1 MTYPIDDPRIT
12 AYVLGELH
20 EPELSAFELVLA
32 RSPELQSAVEQ
43 TRETI
48 SLLDNVFESEP
59 AWQLDASRREQITQ
73 AAAPGYTA
81 TVSRRDDPPTRRGA
95 APVLAVVTLVL
106 LAGFAVLLNSHGSP
120 SRTET
125 LAKLDQVETL
135 TELDRDFDSS
145 GDNLVE
151 ELALAENTLDSLSV
165 MADLTQ
171 HEAKP
176 RELLERGVTVL
187 STVPAQKPQGVT
199 SFSIQDAE
207 SKNGL
212 TNHRF
217 YRNADKYGYQVAG
230 QSSAATVPTQ
240 PYYAIPPGA
249 NVVRG
254 WAKQKLQWDDGYWG
268 VTNPQARSG
277 RVVTRFDQSQ
287 PGLGAKE
294 QQSGQSWNFKQP
306 ALKGPE
312 TVNDFVVELSDESR
326 LFGEAVRQQNEG
338 FKQGLPQLAE
348 QLVGLEK
355 AVAGKGI
362 ELQRQQLQRQQLQEE
377 RLKRIA
383 GFEQPAAEQYEPIVE
398 NPFIEPVGQSAL
410 STFSIDVD
418 TASYANVRR
427 FLNNGQLPPP
437 NAVRIEELVN
447 YFRYDYPQ
455 PADGQPFS
463 VNTEVAAC
471 PWQPRHR
478 LVRFGLKG
486 REILKEQRP
495 ATNLVFLIDTSG
507 SMSSGNKLPLVKTG
521 LEMVV
526 KQLGEGDRIAIVT
539 YAGNAGL
546 ALPSTPAVQQ
556 GDILEIIRNL
566 ESGGSTNGAA
576 GITLAYQQAV
586 QNFVKDGANRVI
598 LCTDGDFNVGV
609 SSDNELVDMIEK
621 KRNSGVFLSV
631 LGFGMGNLKDAKLE
645 KLADKGNGFYG
656 YIDSEREAKRVF
668 ERELAGTLYTIA
680 KDVKIQ
686 VEFNPAKVGAYRLVG
701 YENRMLAA
709 RDFHDDRKDA
719 GEIGAGHSVTALY
732 EIIPFNAL
740 PAVAAKVDDLKYQ
753 RTDRL
758 PGENSTELCT
768 LKLRYKAPDADKSDL
783 DKFAVEDLG
792 TEAVEPSPD
801 FEWQAS
807 VAAFG
812 MLLRNSEHK
821 GQASW
826 PLVSELCAGAVGDDP
841 HGQREEFQKLVK
853 TAATLAQ

>member
-1 MTYPIDDPRIT
+1 MTYSFDDPRIT
-12 AYVLGELH
+12 AYILGELH
-20 EPELSAFELVLA
+20 EPDLSVFKLELA
-32 RSPELQSAVEQ
+32 RSTELQAAVEE

-48 SLLDNVFESEP
+48 SLLGNVFDQEP
-59 AWQLDASRREQITQ
+59 EWRLDSSRREKIV
-73 AAAPGYTA
+73 AAAQPP
-81 TVSRRDDPPTRRGA
+81 VSGTRTDAPTSRQGS

-106 LAGFAVLLNSHGSP
+106 LAGFAVLLNSEASP
-120 SRTET
+120 TPMET
-125 LAKLDQVETL
+125 LAKLEPPQEVSTS
-135 TELDRDFDSS
+135 TTTDS
-145 GDNLVE
+145 
-151 ELALAENTLDSLSV
+151 LDSLNDELIVEFVDQGNGPGDVSLF
-165 MADLTQ
+165 AQSTQ
-171 HEAKP
+171 PKDK
-176 RELLERGVTVL
+176 TVNFSDSRMTTL
-187 STVPAQKPQGVT
+187 STVTAQQPKGVT

-207 SKNGL
+207 SKQGL
-212 TNHRF
+212 GSPLSYGTVAETWE
-217 YRNADKYGYQVAG
+217 YRNRSNQNSYFSNLYG
-230 QSSAATVPTQ
+230 VPRQ
-240 PYYAIPPGA
+240 
-249 NVVRG
+249 R
-254 WAKQKLQWDDGYWG
+254 
-268 VTNPQARSG
+268 G
-277 RVVTRFDQSQ
+277 RVNQNLGRSDVRWGATTPQSNSGPAVTRFDQF
-287 PGLGAKE
+287 GLGANVDGRRGGQAEEFERRKIQGPQIVHDF
-294 QQSGQSWNFKQP
+294 QQTLNRK
-306 ALKGPE
+306 
-312 TVNDFVVELSDESR
+312 LSVLD
-326 LFGEAVRQQNEG
+326 GTVRQKVEGFQEQVPRLNEG
-338 FKQGLPQLAE
+338 LAD
-348 QLVGLEK
+348 LDAATVGK
-355 AVAGKGI
+355 AI
-362 ELQRQQLQRQQLQEE
+362 ELQRQ
-377 RLKRIA
+377 RIPAAKKIRVLAA
-383 GFEQPAAEQYEPIVE
+383 GEQPAAEQYEPIVE
-398 NPFIEPVGQSAL
+398 NPFIEPAGQSAL

-437 NAVRIEELVN
+437 NAVRIEELLN

-463 VNTEVAAC
+463 VNTEVAPC
-471 PWQPRHR
+471 PWQPQHR

-521 LEMVV
+521 LEMLV

-546 ALPSTPAVQQ
+546 ALPSTPAEQQ
-556 GDILEIIRNL
+556 GDILEIIRKL

-586 QNFVKDGANRVI
+586 QNFIEDGANRVI

-609 SSDNELVDMIEK
+609 SSDSELVKVIEK
-621 KRNSGVFLSV
+621 KRESGVFLSV
-631 LGFGMGNLKDAKLE
+631 LGFGMGNLKDGKLE

-732 EIIPFNAL
+732 EIIPFDAL

-753 RTDRL
+753 RTDRR
-758 PGENSTELCT
+758 PGENSKELCT

-783 DKFAVEDLG
+783 DKFAVHDLG
-792 TEAVEPSPD
+792 TEAVQPSPD

-812 MLLRNSEHK
+812 MLLRNSGHK

-826 PLVSELCAGAVGDDP
+826 PLVSELSAGAVGDDP
-841 HGQREEFQKLVK
+841 TGQREEFRKLVQA
-853 TAATLAQ
+853 AATLTK